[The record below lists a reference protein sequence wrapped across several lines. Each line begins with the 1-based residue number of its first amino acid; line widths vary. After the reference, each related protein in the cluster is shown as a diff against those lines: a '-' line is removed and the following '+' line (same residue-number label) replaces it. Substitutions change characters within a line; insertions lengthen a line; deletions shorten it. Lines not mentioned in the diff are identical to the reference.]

1 MAEKI
6 ILNSKIG
13 TQNITPQTS
22 DKEKEK
28 AINAINQLLV
38 KENIEYIYYIDDKI
52 EVGQQESYFK
62 GMMKAA
68 KNKNYPFEHPI
79 FKDLKPSLPDAV
91 FENKINDLWN
101 DDSDKKKL
109 IHEVSLL
116 LENEESSNII
126 PSMEIEE
133 FFPEKLKL
141 LTPKDWIEKY
151 ESDLSSIGEEK
162 KILCLFDFE
171 LHNFKGPK
179 GEENGA
185 DLLKNVLESE
195 FNTKV
200 ICGIF
205 SHKFSIEDEDEHRK
219 IYSNDY
225 DIPPEKFYT
234 VSKTRFAHDPKLSA
248 FAEGIKNVVSL
259 PYLEDLKEKSIK
271 IIKESNESSITEL
284 SEISPKT
291 YNRIVQR
298 ASYKEGIWEVEG
310 LFRMSSILNTHHNF
324 NTLIRDEIRQSFDSS
339 IKQIREL
346 DSVATGYNYVDED
359 KKAVDLRYK
368 EVFVDGELLTKLHFP
383 IGNGDIFK
391 VGTKNYILLAQPCNI
406 ALRKDSKRGR
416 DYNIG
421 TLVPLKVISKQKYN
435 AAISSSLVDPEI
447 GDGKVVCAFFG
458 EYKTIPLDILD
469 LTVFDESSEAV
480 LDIAVSDLESNDI
493 LIPSWK
499 KRYKIIHKEFKKEE
513 IAYIAFEKL
522 KPTLK
527 EKLDKTEIDK
537 LKSFF
542 EKPSYIKQFS
552 LGKHNIYNADNRRF
566 DFNIKRIKRYQTP
579 YSADLLQSFMAYQA
593 RNGFDVEF
601 V

>member
-6 ILNSKIG
+6 ILNSKLG

-22 DKEKEK
+22 NGEKEK
-28 AINAINQLLV
+28 AIEAINQLLD
-38 KENIEYIYYIDDKI
+38 KENIEFIYYIDDKI

-62 GMMKAA
+62 GMMNTA
-68 KNKNYPFEHPI
+68 KMKSHSFEHPI
-79 FKDLKPSLPDAV
+79 FKDLNSNLPNPV
-91 FENKINDLWN
+91 FQQKVKDLWDN
-101 DDSDKKKL
+101 ESDKKKL
-109 IHEVSLL
+109 IHEVSMV

-141 LTPKDWIEKY
+141 LTPNDWIQKY
-151 ESDLSSIGEEK
+151 KKDLSSIGEDK

-171 LHNFKGPK
+171 LHDFKGPN
-179 GEENGA
+179 GEKNGA

-195 FNTKV
+195 FNNKV

-205 SHKFSIEDEDEHRK
+205 SHHFSIEDEDEYRR
-219 IYSNDY
+219 IYSDDY
-225 DIPPEKFYT
+225 EISPKKFYT

-259 PYLEDLKEKSIK
+259 PYLEDLKEKSID
-271 IIKESNESSITEL
+271 IIIESNQSSITEL

-324 NTLIRDEIRQSFDSS
+324 KTLMKDEIRQSFDDS

-346 DSVATGYNYVDED
+346 DSVATGYNHIDED
-359 KKAVDLRYK
+359 KKAVDLRFK
-368 EVFVDGELLTKLHFP
+368 EVFLDGELLTKLHFP
-383 IGNGDIFK
+383 VGNGDIFK
-391 VGTKNYILLAQPCNI
+391 IGKKEYILLVQPCNI
-406 ALRKDSKRGR
+406 ALRSDAKRGR
-416 DYNIG
+416 GFNIG

-435 AAISSSLVDPEI
+435 AAVSSSLVDPET
-447 GDGKVVCAFFG
+447 GDGEVSCAFFA
-458 EYKTIPLDILD
+458 EFKTIPLDILD
-469 LTVFDESSEAV
+469 LTVFNENSEAI
-480 LDIAVSDLESNDI
+480 LDMAVSDLESNDI

-499 KRYKIIHKEFKKEE
+499 KRYEIIYKDFKKEE
-513 IAYIAFEKL
+513 IAYLAFEKL

-527 EKLDKTEIDK
+527 DTLDKTEIDK

-542 EKPSYIKQFS
+542 EKPSYVKQFS
-552 LGKHNIYNADNRRF
+552 LGKHNIYNADGKRF
-566 DFNIKRIKRYQTP
+566 DFNIKRIKRYQFP